1 MDNNMNL
8 FPPEQ
13 KLLPMIALR
22 GISAFPETILNFD
35 VERKKSIAALE
46 KAMEEDRNIFLVT
59 QREIETENPTSLEEI
74 YEIGTVC
81 NIRQILKIPG
91 GGVRVLVEGAYRA
104 RIEEIVRTEPY
115 LLCHIIAVEEYSNG
129 SPHEVIEALV
139 RQTKNLLLQYIELS
153 PVAGHDILLNISGTN
168 NEGYIADYLAQNLF
182 LEFEDKQRILE
193 EACVEDRLG
202 ALNEILMR
210 EIEILYVEAEI
221 REKTNSR
228 MASGQREQYLREQ
241 MRTIQYELSE
251 DESDPMSE
259 MEEYRTKIKEC
270 GAPEECKKKFSK
282 ELSRLSKQGF
292 SSPDSA
298 VIRTYL
304 DTCLELP
311 WDKRTEDCND
321 MELTRKV
328 LDAEH
333 YGLEKVKE
341 RIVEFVAVKQMSPD
355 SKGDILCLVGPPGTG
370 KTSIGMSMAKA
381 LNRKL
386 ARVALGGVHDEAEI
400 RGHRKTYVG
409 AMPGRIIAAINQAGT
424 KNPLIL
430 LDEIDKLGSDY
441 RGDPSSALLEAL
453 DSEQNSNFR
462 DHYVEVPFDL
472 SDVLFVTTANT
483 TETIPHPLLDR
494 MEIIELTSYTD
505 EEKLHIA
512 KEHLFPKQRAK
523 YALKARQIKISDA
536 AFREIIASYTRE
548 SGVRTLERNIAKIC
562 RKSIVKLLSGEH
574 KSVSVTPANLEEFL
588 GTKKYK
594 KDHSLRENEAGIA
607 RGLAWTS
614 VGGEVLDVEVNVM
627 PGTGKLEFTGNLGD
641 VMKESVK
648 TAVSC
653 IRSRAEKLGV
663 DAGFYQT
670 KDIHIH
676 FPEGTVPKDGP
687 SAGITITLAVISAL
701 TDRPVRTDIAM
712 TGEITLRGRILPIG
726 GLKEKTMAAY
736 RSGVKTVI
744 IPLDNEPDLADID
757 SDVRSA
763 LEFKPISSID
773 EVIDFALLPAVTA

>member
-1 MDNNMNL
+1 MDKIMD
-8 FPPEQ
+8 FFASEQ
-13 KLLPMIALR
+13 KLMPMIPLR

-46 KAMEEDRNIFLVT
+46 KAMETDRTIFLLT
-59 QREIETENPTSLEEI
+59 QREIETEDPSKLDEL

-81 NIRQILKIPG
+81 NIRQILRIPG
-91 GGVRVLVEGAYRA
+91 GGVRVLVEGVYRA
-104 RIEEIVRTEPY
+104 RISEIVKTEPY
-115 LLCHIIAVEEYSNG
+115 LLSQISAVEEFSNG
-129 SPHEVIEALV
+129 SPHEVVEALV

-193 EACVEDRLG
+193 QACVEDRLG

-251 DESDPMSE
+251 DEQDPLSE
-259 MEEYRTKIKEC
+259 MEEYRAKIEEC

-311 WDKRTEDCND
+311 WDKRTEDRKD
-321 MELTRKV
+321 MQITREI
-328 LDAEH
+328 LDADH

-462 DHYVEVPFDL
+462 DHYIEVPFDL

-483 TETIPHPLLDR
+483 TETIPRPLLDR
-494 MEIIELTSYTD
+494 MEIIELSSYTD

-536 AFREIIASYTRE
+536 AFREIISSYTRE
-548 SGVRTLERNIAKIC
+548 SGVRALERNIAKIC

-574 KSVSVTPANLEEFL
+574 KSVSITPAALEEYL

-594 KDHSLRENEAGIA
+594 KDRLLRENEAGIA

-676 FPEGTVPKDGP
+676 FPEGAVPKDGP

-701 TDRPVRTDIAM
+701 TGRPVRTDIAM

-757 SDVRSA
+757 SDVRAA
-763 LEFKPISSID
+763 LEFKPIASID